1 MSDLS
6 IYIDPVK
13 KVDELRSKSGTGSI
27 GQMMQ
32 LFTGK
37 DEELKG
43 MQLALLGV
51 NEGRQCLENEGCGT
65 GAATIREQVYQL
77 YHASENL
84 KIIDLGDIRPGH
96 SLEDTHF
103 ALEMTVAYL
112 LERNI
117 IPMVIGGPDHCGLA
131 MYKAYCRLERMTNI
145 LHVDPVFDLGDVD
158 QDLDSSNHVSKL
170 ILHKPGFLF
179 DYTNLAFQ
187 SYLVNAEMSKVM
199 KKMLFNTVRLGEVN
213 KNVISTEP
221 MVRNADMFTV
231 DMRCIRQSDSPG
243 HAFPLPNGLYGE
255 QLCQLAAFAGTND
268 RLTSIGFF
276 EFNPS
281 YDDRGQSAQL
291 IAQAI
296 WCFIDGYSKRHK
308 EDVNL
313 DSSQFTRYRINTKED
328 HELVFYKNNVTE
340 RWWLEV
346 PYPPSDRN
354 RFKRAHILP
363 CSYED
368 YLAANDHELPEIW
381 LQTYQKLF

>member
-6 IYIDPVK
+6 IYIDPFK
-13 KVDELRSKSGTGSI
+13 KAEELRARSGTGSI
-27 GQMMQ
+27 GQMIK
-32 LFTGK
+32 LFSGK

-43 MQLALLGV
+43 MNLALIGV
-51 NEGRQCLENEGCGT
+51 NEGRQSLANEGCCA
-65 GAATIREQVYQL
+65 GAGAIREKLYQL
-77 YHASENL
+77 YHEAENL

-96 SLEDTHF
+96 SLEDTLF
-103 ALEMTVAYL
+103 ALEMTTSFII
-112 LERNI
+112 ERNI
-117 IPMVIGGPDHCGLA
+117 IPIVVGGPDHCSLA
-131 MYKAYCRLERMTNI
+131 LYKAYCKLERMCNI

-158 QDLDSSNHVSKL
+158 QELDSSNHLSKL

-199 KKMLFNTVRLGEVN
+199 KKMLFNTQRLGEVN
-213 KNVISTEP
+213 SSVLSAEP
-221 MVRNADMFTV
+221 LVRNADLFTV
-231 DMRCIRQSDSPG
+231 DMRSVRQSDSPG

-255 QLCQLAAFAGTND
+255 QLCQLASYAGTND
-268 RLTSIGFF
+268 RLTCLGFF

-296 WCFIDGYSKRHK
+296 WCFIDGFSRRQR

-313 DSSQFTRYRINTKED
+313 DSTQFTRYRLNTKED
-328 HELVFYKNNVTE
+328 HELIFYKSNITE

-346 PYPPSDRN
+346 PYPPSDSN

-368 YLAANDHELPEIW
+368 YLAACDHELPEIW